1 MNKECMIMKEGYLID
16 YISEQEVPDGP
27 EEREATQVFSKIL
40 VEDYNYPK
48 DIITTRPQYCVK
60 ARPSDVKKEY
70 PVDIAVFKTSAKH
83 DDEVYIIVECKKKNR
98 KDGRTQLEDYM
109 RFSRAELGVWFNGEE
124 RLNLRKY
131 EKDGKV
137 YGYHL
142 LRLA

>member
-1 MNKECMIMKEGYLID
+1 MKEGYLID
-16 YISEQEVPDGP
+16 YISGQEVPDGP

-40 VEDYNYPK
+40 VEDYSYPK

-60 ARPSDVKKEY
+60 ARPSDRKKEY

-131 EKDGKV
+131 EKDG
-137 YGYHL
+137 
-142 LRLA
+142 